1 MRAKVGTCN
10 LQKYI
15 KKAQRETEWK
25 ERGRK
30 GVHDKKKW
38 EVKGKDKEENIGG
51 GEGGGGGNAR
61 MGRVRR
67 KKKE

>member
-1 MRAKVGTCN
+1 MRAKVHAI
-10 LQKYI
+10 YSSI
-15 KKAQRETEWK
+15 KKTQRETEWK

-61 MGRVRR
+61 VGRVRR